1 MSLLLKGIKLLAQ
14 NLINRL
20 FLGSCQQFSCAL
32 PNATPCKRTRSQFL
46 IRRYEFLK
54 LHDHWPH
61 YRIGTFQSKSRVH
74 LSWQG
79 SKKLKSSFTWKRQP
93 PVHLADDDASFERI
107 GKCRREQTLHSEGE
121 KYWKLSSELS
131 IFVSSRLL
139 PRKKCVA
146 SKKWSYFGRPMSERR
161 QKTILWCS
169 STSIKVLIRRGTW
182 KIDKSQ
188 NKINPHLVSRRGNSI
203 LDHERSRSTCVPWK
217 WLSAE
222 RQKDFHPRVVRKN
235 NLSLILWGFITRSS
249 NFHIWTHVE
258 VVEIC

>member
-74 LSWQG
+74 LSWQA

-121 KYWKLSSELS
+121 KNWKLSSELS
-131 IFVSSRLL
+131 IFFLL
-139 PRKKCVA
+139 GCCRGKSA
-146 SKKWSYFGRPMSERR
+146 S
-161 QKTILWCS
+161 L
-169 STSIKVLIRRGTW
+169 
-182 KIDKSQ
+182 
-188 NKINPHLVSRRGNSI
+188 
-203 LDHERSRSTCVPWK
+203 
-217 WLSAE
+217 
-222 RQKDFHPRVVRKN
+222 RKN
-235 NLSLILWGFITRSS
+235 EAILGVLWASEDKRLFFGA
-249 NFHIWTHVE
+249 HPPQ
-258 VVEIC
+258 